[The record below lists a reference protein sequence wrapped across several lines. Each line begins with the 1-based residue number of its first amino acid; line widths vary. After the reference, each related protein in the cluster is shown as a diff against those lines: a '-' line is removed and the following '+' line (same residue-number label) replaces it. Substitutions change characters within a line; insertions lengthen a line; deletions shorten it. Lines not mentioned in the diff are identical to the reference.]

1 MQFKHTFPFNT
12 PLLHDSQKDLLE
24 NLFISNY
31 QLITQYT
38 AVTISEIE
46 IEYHSEDSSKLAS
59 FDIVKS
65 SESLHYFHI
74 YPRFTAYFNED
85 VKRIEMIV
93 LHELIHALDHAM
105 LHKQHTLAQV
115 ESIST
120 QHAFIHF
127 LATIRNEG
135 VAVLVQKLVQK
146 EAVSETLEYSFLT
159 LENEIN
165 TILRSCV
172 SNAIHQRI
180 SWDEFQSILHQLH
193 QKVYNYADVIL
204 YNFLKEQLEFT
215 QFEEL
220 NDFIEHASQ
229 EDKTK
234 LITQVFTMDVS
245 EWIQQLIKMEQS
257 NVIRLEIKLELLV
270 HLCSLL
276 NPKTYKE
283 YHTLLDD
290 IPRYAYQNDRNRVI
304 QILNQFVQEK
314 QDITTL
320 TKQLEKAKTQLLRD
334 DLDVE
339 ISHLCQ
345 QLLLHR
351 NEHTKHLVD
360 LALSYYLSKHDI
372 IHDETLFLG
381 KQDDWIVL
389 ESTYILLN
397 LTQTNE

>member
-1 MQFKHTFPFNT
+1 MQFKHTFPSNI
-12 PLLHDSQKDLLE
+12 PWLHYSQKDLLE

-31 QLITQYT
+31 QLIKQYT
-38 AVTISEIE
+38 AVAICEIE

-65 SESLHYFHI
+65 TETLHYFHL
-74 YPRFTAYFNED
+74 YPRCIALFKVD
-85 VKRIEMIV
+85 IKRLETIV
-93 LHELIHALDHAM
+93 LHELIHALDHAI
-105 LHKQHTLAQV
+105 LHKQHTIAQV

-135 VAVLVQKLVQK
+135 VAMLLQKIIQK
-146 EAVSETLEYSFLT
+146 EAVSESLEYSFST

-165 TILRSCV
+165 TVLRSCI
-172 SNAIHQRI
+172 SNTIHQRI

-193 QKVYNYADVIL
+193 QKVYSYADVIT

-215 QFEEL
+215 QFEQL
-220 NDFIEHASQ
+220 NDFIENASQ

-234 LITQVFTMDVS
+234 LITQSFTMDVS
-245 EWIQQLIKMEQS
+245 EWIQQLIKIEQA

-270 HLCSLL
+270 HLCSIL
-276 NPKTYKE
+276 NPKIYKE
-283 YHTLLDD
+283 HHTLLDD
-290 IPRYAYQNDRNRVI
+290 IPRYAYQNDRNSVI
-304 QILNQFVQEK
+304 HILNQFVQEK
-314 QDITTL
+314 QDISIL
-320 TKQLEKAKTQLLRD
+320 KKQLEKVNTQLLRD

-345 QLLLHR
+345 QILLHR
-351 NEHTKHLVD
+351 NEKTMHLVD
-360 LALSYYLSKHDI
+360 LALSYYFAKQDI

-389 ESTYILLN
+389 ESIFLLLN
-397 LTQTNE
+397 LSTY

>member
-1 MQFKHTFPFNT
+1 MQFKHIFPSNI
-12 PLLHDSQKDLLE
+12 PLLLDLQMVQLE
-24 NLFISNY
+24 NLFIANY
-31 QLITQYT
+31 QLITQFT
-38 AVTISEIE
+38 TVTICEIE

-65 SESLHYFHI
+65 TKSLHYFHI
-74 YPRFTAYFNED
+74 YQRFTAFFKED
-85 VKRIEMIV
+85 IKRLETIV
-93 LHELIHALDHAM
+93 LHEIIHSLDHAV

-135 VAVLVQKLVQK
+135 VAVLVQKIVQK
-146 EAVSETLEYSFLT
+146 EAISETLEYSFLT

-193 QKVYNYADVIL
+193 QKVYNYSDVII

-220 NDFIEHASQ
+220 NDFIENACQ
-229 EDKTK
+229 EDKKK
-234 LITQVFTMDVS
+234 LITQLFKIDVS
-245 EWIQQLIKMEQS
+245 EWIQELIRIEQA

-270 HLCSLL
+270 HLCTLL
-276 NPKTYKE
+276 NAKIHKE
-283 YHTLLDD
+283 HHSILDD
-290 IPRYAYQNDRNRVI
+290 IPRYAYQNNSLKVI
-304 QILNQFVQEK
+304 HILEQIVPQK
-314 QDITTL
+314 QGL
-320 TKQLEKAKTQLLRD
+320 TEISTQLENTPKFREDIEL
-334 DLDVE
+334 E
-339 ISHLCQ
+339 IAHLCQ
-345 QLLLHR
+345 KLLLLR
-351 NEHTKHLVD
+351 NEKTMHLID
-360 LALSYYLSKHDI
+360 LALTYYLSKQDVI
-372 IHDETLFLG
+372 QDETPFLG

-389 ESTYILLN
+389 ESVYILLN
-397 LTQTNE
+397 LPQPDN

>member
-1 MQFKHTFPFNT
+1 MQFKHTFPSNI
-12 PLLHDSQKDLLE
+12 PWLHYSQKDLLE

-31 QLITQYT
+31 QLIKQYT
-38 AVTISEIE
+38 AVAICEIE

-65 SESLHYFHI
+65 TETLHYFHL
-74 YPRFTAYFNED
+74 YPRCIALFKVD
-85 VKRIEMIV
+85 IKRLETIV
-93 LHELIHALDHAM
+93 LHELIHALDHAI
-105 LHKQHTLAQV
+105 LHKQHTIAQV

-135 VAVLVQKLVQK
+135 VAILLQKIIQK
-146 EAVSETLEYSFLT
+146 EAVSESLEYSFST

-165 TILRSCV
+165 TVLRSCI
-172 SNAIHQRI
+172 SNTIHQRI

-193 QKVYNYADVIL
+193 QKVYSYADVIT

-215 QFEEL
+215 QFEQL
-220 NDFIEHASQ
+220 NDFIENASQ

-234 LITQVFTMDVS
+234 LITQSFTMDVS
-245 EWIQQLIKMEQS
+245 EWIQQLIKIEQA

-270 HLCSLL
+270 HLCSIL
-276 NPKTYKE
+276 NPKIYKE
-283 YHTLLDD
+283 HHTLLDD
-290 IPRYAYQNDRNRVI
+290 IPRYAYQNDRNSVI
-304 QILNQFVQEK
+304 HILNQFVQEK
-314 QDITTL
+314 QDISIL
-320 TKQLEKAKTQLLRD
+320 KKQLEKVNTQLLRD

-345 QLLLHR
+345 QILLHR
-351 NEHTKHLVD
+351 NEKTMHLVD
-360 LALSYYLSKHDI
+360 LALSYYFAKQDI

-389 ESTYILLN
+389 ESIFLLLN
-397 LTQTNE
+397 LSTY